1 MNKEKKI
8 KTTDGYDYFAFISYN
23 SNDEA
28 EAKKLHRTLER
39 WRLPASLVK
48 EKGLASKPMEKLFFA
63 PSDIVP
69 KELEE
74 VLKENLRASEHL
86 IVVCSPTS
94 AKSYWVGFEIDYF
107 CSLGRTENVHLI
119 IVDGEPKSKN
129 PDTECFHPNL
139 KKHFN
144 DLLSANIH
152 EKHFKLPYLNRQ
164 RAYVQLI
171 AAMLDVKFD
180 AIWRRHRRR
189 MIEKL
194 FFWFCLLSAFAL
206 SLFAVWK
213 MDKTTD
219 ISLSLSEQTVHNPHL
234 PPLRDAKVCFTI
246 GGNTIEKTINS
257 FEDTLIFPQISLSS
271 LEDTARLRVSCE
283 GWLAIDTLLIP
294 SEKMTIGLS
303 RDAKT
308 FGYSKLKLGT
318 DKVGEYLSNYPIL
331 VEGVEFVSDEN
342 DTVEINLPLDKQKV
356 CVHISCER
364 NPQGFHYTLDRGKEG
379 EINLDWKTS
388 KEDCECQYEAVE
400 D

>member
-1 MNKEKKI
+1 MNKEKEV

-39 WRLPASLVK
+39 WKLPASLVK
-48 EKGLASKPMEKLFFA
+48 EKGLTSRPMQKLFFA

-94 AKSYWVGFEIDYF
+94 AKSAWVGFEIDYF

-189 MIEKL
+189 MIEKAC
-194 FFWFCLLSAFAL
+194 FWFCLLSAFAI

-234 PPLRDAKVCFTI
+234 PPLHDAKVCFTI

-283 GWLAIDTLLIP
+283 GWIAIDTLLIP

-303 RDAKT
+303 RD
-308 FGYSKLKLGT
+308 T
-318 DKVGEYLSNYPIL
+318 DKYGRLRIAVYSGKLDKYLSNYPIL

-342 DTVEINLPLDKQKV
+342 DTVEINLPLDKQKKKV
-356 CVHISCER
+356 RISCER
-364 NPQGFHYTLDRGKEG
+364 NTQGFLYSLDREDG
-379 EINLDWKTS
+379 NWLDVDWT
-388 KEDCECQYEAVE
+388 D
-400 D
+400 

>member
-1 MNKEKKI
+1 MNKEKEI

-28 EAKKLHRTLER
+28 AAKRLHRTLER
-39 WRLPASLVK
+39 WKLPASLVK
-48 EKGLASKPMEKLFFA
+48 EKGLTSRPMQKLFFA

-107 CSLGRTENVHLI
+107 CSLGRKENVHLI

-152 EKHFKLPYLNRQ
+152 ERHFKLSYLNRQ

-171 AAMLDVKFD
+171 ASMLDVKFD

-194 FFWFCLLSAFAL
+194 FFWFCLLSAFAI

-234 PPLRDAKVCFTI
+234 PPLHDAKVSLTI

-257 FEDTLIFPQISLSS
+257 FEDTLIFPKISLSS

-283 GWLAIDTLLIP
+283 GWIAIDTLLIP

-303 RDAKT
+303 RDADKY
-308 FGYSKLKLGT
+308 GRLRIAVYSGKL
-318 DKVGEYLSNYPIL
+318 DKYLSNYPIL
-331 VEGVEFVSDEN
+331 VEGVRFVSDEN
-342 DTVEINLPLDKQKV
+342 DTVEINLPLDKQKKKV
-356 CVHISCER
+356 RITCER
-364 NPQGFHYTLDRGKEG
+364 NPQGFLYSLDREDG
-379 EINLDWKTS
+379 NWLDVDWT
-388 KEDCECQYEAVE
+388 D
-400 D
+400 

>member
-1 MNKEKKI
+1 MNKEKEV

-23 SNDEA
+23 SKDEA

-283 GWLAIDTLLIP
+283 GWITIDTLLIP

-303 RDAKT
+303 RDADKY
-308 FGYSKLKLGT
+308 GRLRIAVYSGKL
-318 DKVGEYLSNYPIL
+318 DKYLSNYPIL
-331 VEGVEFVSDEN
+331 VEGVRFVSDEN
-342 DTVEINLPLDKQKV
+342 DTVEINLPLDKQKEKV
-356 CVHISCER
+356 RISCER
-364 NPQGFHYTLDRGKEG
+364 NTQGFLYSLDRVDG
-379 EINLDWKTS
+379 NWLDVDWT
-388 KEDCECQYEAVE
+388 D
-400 D
+400 

>member
-1 MNKEKKI
+1 MQ
-8 KTTDGYDYFAFISYN
+8 TTGGYDYFAFISYN
-23 SNDEA
+23 SKDEA
-28 EAKKLHRTLER
+28 AAKRLHRTLER
-39 WRLPASLVK
+39 WKLPASLVK
-48 EKGLASKPMEKLFFA
+48 EKGLKPRPMQKLFFA

-94 AKSYWVGFEIDYF
+94 AKSAWVGFEIDYF
-107 CSLGRTENVHLI
+107 CSLGRKENVHLI
-119 IVDGEPKSKN
+119 IVDGEPKSQN

-189 MIEKL
+189 MIEKAC
-194 FFWFCLLSAFAL
+194 FWFCLLSAFAI

-234 PPLRDAKVCFTI
+234 PALHDAKVCFTI

-283 GWLAIDTLLIP
+283 GWIAIDTLLIP

-303 RDAKT
+303 RDASVYGRYKGGLASKT
-308 FGYSKLKLGT
+308 T
-318 DKVGEYLSNYPIL
+318 GEFLANYPFS
-331 VEGVEFVSDEN
+331 VEGIECVTDEKGMFEIFVPLERQK
-342 DTVEINLPLDKQKV
+342 DTMLLKCDL
-356 CVHISCER
+356 
-364 NPQGFHYTLDRGKEG
+364 NPQGFGVSFGR
-379 EINLDWKTS
+379 
-388 KEDCECQYEAVE
+388 EDGLWFEPDAK

>member
-8 KTTDGYDYFAFISYN
+8 KTTDGYNYFAFISYN
-23 SNDEA
+23 SKDNCW
-28 EAKKLHRTLER
+28 AKALQRTMER
-39 WRLPASLVK
+39 WRLPASLRK
-48 EKGLASKPMEKLFFA
+48 EKELERRPMRKVFFA
-63 PSDIVP
+63 PSEIQLGD
-69 KELEE
+69 
-74 VLKENLRASEHL
+74 LKEELKARLRASRYL
-86 IVVCSPTS
+86 IVVCSPNS
-94 AKSYWVGFEIDYF
+94 AKSDWVRQEIEYF
-107 CSLGRTENVHLI
+107 IELGRKENIYFFI
-119 IVDGEPKSKN
+119 IKGEPNS
-129 PDTECFHPNL
+129 PDEEKECFNPAIKRNFDNPL
-139 KKHFN
+139 AADVNYKVFS
-144 DLLSANIH
+144 LS
-152 EKHFKLPYLNRQ
+152 YLNRQ

-171 AAMLDVKFD
+171 STLLGIEFD
-180 AIWRRHRRR
+180 SLWRRHRRR
-189 MIEKL
+189 MMEKA
-194 FFWFCLLSAFAL
+194 FFWFCLLSAFAI

-234 PPLRDAKVCFTI
+234 PPLHDAKVCFTI

-283 GWLAIDTLLIP
+283 GWIAIDTLLIP

-331 VEGVEFVSDEN
+331 VEGVEFVSDKN